1 VLCIWAGDIKRN
13 PNDQRTVVITASST
27 ERCFAL
33 IKQRTSGGVPMI
45 SPEQL
50 LLVSLVLFVIGVF
63 GVLVRRN
70 LLFIL
75 ISIEIMLNA
84 VALLFVA
91 AGSYHNNSDGQIMY
105 LLILTLAASEV
116 AVGLGLVI
124 QMYRRTL
131 SLDVDRLSNM
141 RE

>member
-1 VLCIWAGDIKRN
+1 
-13 PNDQRTVVITASST
+13 
-27 ERCFAL
+27 
-33 IKQRTSGGVPMI
+33 MI
-45 SPEQL
+45 PLEHL
-50 LLVSLVLFVIGVF
+50 LFFSIVLFVIGVF
-63 GVLVRRN
+63 GILVRRN

-84 VALLFVA
+84 VAVLFVA
-91 AGSYHNNSDGQIMY
+91 AGNYHNNADGQIMY

-131 SLDVDRLSNM
+131 SLDVDQLTSMN
-141 RE
+141 EQ